1 MFDFAKRKICA
12 NQLISMMK
20 GIAALAPTLLLTLI
34 LTSCMSDDYTDTAA
48 GKSDTYINLNVST
61 PTAQARANAPAKPA
75 GTSGKL
81 GLEETYPSPNT
92 EEKITSIRVWAFRS
106 GSDRATATPI
116 GFKSET
122 NLSAQGSHKVSM
134 MITRKNAENLDK
146 IDLYIL
152 LNAESEGVLDGR
164 DCIKMTR
171 AELENLVIKNQF
183 GITAEGTAQTTVV
196 PQAGLPISRVI
207 QDLDVTKNIKDNAT
221 DAALHS
227 INIPL
232 IRAVSKLHFF
242 FTRRKVSDKDKNTE
256 GVEVTKIEVNENVIP
271 TQSSVF
277 PTATT
282 DANKET
288 EGLTGNLNFLSY
300 LNQKMTFG
308 SVATKD
314 IGPVSDPTS
323 YIRKHDQ
330 TAEAYITQLRGA
342 TPECHLSYLRETGKE
357 LTGTIYYKLNK
368 SGAEKKATFSISKAY
383 RNHEMVVYGYFLGNG
398 DKELTLTLNY
408 YVAGWTKKEPTD
420 IVFN

>member
-1 MFDFAKRKICA
+1 MFDFAKRKIGA

-61 PTAQARANAPAKPA
+61 PTAQARANAPANPA

-92 EEKITSIRVWAFRS
+92 EEKITSIRVWAFKS
-106 GSDRATATPI
+106 DTDRATATPI

-152 LNAESEGVLDGR
+152 LNAESEGVLDGK

-171 AELENLVIKNQF
+171 ADLEKLVIKNQF

-207 QDLDVTKNIKDNAT
+207 KELDVTNNIKDNAT

-242 FTRRKVSDKDKNTE
+242 FTRKNVKDTE
-256 GVEVTKIEVNENVIP
+256 GVEVTNIEVNEGIVP

-288 EGLTGNLNFLSY
+288 EGLTGDLTSLSY
-300 LNQKMTFG
+300 LSQKMTFG

-323 YIRKHDQ
+323 YIRKPGQ
-330 TAEAYITQLRGA
+330 TAEAYITQLRGV
-342 TPECHLSYLRETGKE
+342 TTECHLSYLRETDKE
-357 LTGTIYYKLNK
+357 LTGTIYYKLDK
-368 SGAEKKATFSISKAY
+368 SGAEKQTPFSISKAY
-383 RNHEMVVYGYFLGNG
+383 RNHEMVVYGYFLG
-398 DKELTLTLNY
+398 DEKSTLTLKY
-408 YVAGWTKKEPTD
+408 YVADWNEKTATD
-420 IVFN
+420 IVFD

>member
-48 GKSDTYINLNVST
+48 GKNDTYINLNVST

-81 GLEETYPSPNT
+81 GPEETYPYPNT
-92 EEKITSIRVWAFRS
+92 EENITSIRVWAFKS

-122 NLSAQGSHKVSM
+122 NLTAQGSHKVSM
-134 MITRKNAENLDK
+134 MITRKNAENLHN

-152 LNAESEGVLDGR
+152 LNAESVGVLDGK

-171 AELENLVIKNQF
+171 VDLENLVIENQF

-207 QDLDVTKNIKDNAT
+207 KELDVTNNIKDNAT
-221 DAALHS
+221 EAALHS

-282 DANKET
+282 DDNKKT
-288 EGLTGNLNFLSY
+288 EGLTGDLTSLSY

-314 IGPVSDPTS
+314 ISPVPDPTS
-323 YIRKHDQ
+323 YIRKRGQ
-330 TAEAYITQLRGA
+330 TTEAYITQLRGV
-342 TPECHLSYLRETGKE
+342 TRECHLSYLRETDKE
-357 LTGTIYYKLNK
+357 LTGTIYYKLDK
-368 SGAEKKATFSISKAY
+368 SGAEKQTPFKISKAY